1 MSLLKRREI
10 YIGITFVT
18 GILTI
23 LDFFL
28 DIDLLNNLTATLT
41 EWVVLLAYFAIV
53 LGLVNL
59 YVFHGK
65 RISRKTPQWMFSAW
79 LLFVTSI
86 VILIGVTSGTQDP
99 TYRFLFKNVYGA
111 LGPSGYGIMAF
122 FIASA
127 AFRALRTRTVESF
140 ILVLAVIFTLLYRAP
155 VGGIIPLIPEIGDW
169 IQSVPSTGG
178 MRGIIIGMAI
188 GAIGMGL
195 RTLIGR
201 ERGYLPE

>member
-1 MSLLKRREI
+1 MSLLKRREL

-23 LDFFL
+23 SDFFL

-65 RISRKTPQWMFSAW
+65 RISGKTPQWIFSAW

-86 VILIGVTSGTQDP
+86 VIIIGVTSGVQDP
-99 TYRFLFKNVYGA
+99 TYSFLFKNVYGA

-127 AFRALRTRTVESF
+127 SFRALRTRTVESF

>member
-1 MSLLKRREI
+1 MSLLRRREP
-10 YIGITFVT
+10 YIVITLVT
-18 GILTI
+18 GIITI
-23 LDFFL
+23 SDFFL

-53 LGLVNL
+53 LGLVNMYL
-59 YVFHGK
+59 FHGK
-65 RISRKTPQWMFSAW
+65 RISGKGPQWMFSAW
-79 LLFVTSI
+79 LLFVASI
-86 VILIGVTSGTQDP
+86 VILIGVTSGVQNP
-99 TYRFLFKNVYGA
+99 MYSFLFKNVYGA

-127 AFRALRTRTVESF
+127 AFRALRTRTLESSML
-140 ILVLAVIFTLLYRAP
+140 ILAVIFTLLYRAP
-155 VGGIIPLIPEIGDW
+155 IGGIIPFIPEIGDW